1 MDRTA
6 LRHAL
11 PHYLRGLLMGAF
23 DVVPGVSG
31 GTVALMVGIYERLI
45 HAIRTAVE
53 VPTALLKADLTGARR
68 ALGRVDWAL
77 LVPLGLG
84 IVTALLT
91 GARFIPPLLEAYPE
105 QSRALFAGLIL
116 ASLAVPL
123 DLIGRWTPLRGL
135 AFTGALVLA
144 FVLTGLPPAEVTDP
158 GYVVVLLAAMVA
170 ISAMILPG
178 VSGSFLLL
186 ALGMYTPTLT
196 ALDERNLP
204 YIAVFVLG
212 CAIGLALMARLLE
225 HLLEHRHD
233 ITMAV
238 LLGLMVGAL
247 RALWPWQ
254 DDDRGLLLPPDA
266 AGVVQALLLALAGFL
281 VVSAFIWA
289 TRRRAEEPVDA

>member
-1 MDRTA
+1 
-6 LRHAL
+6 
-11 PHYLRGLLMGAF
+11 MGAF

-53 VPTALLKADLTGARR
+53 VPTALLKADLTGARQ

-91 GARFIPPLLEAYPE
+91 GARVIPPLLEAYPE

-135 AFTGALVLA
+135 AFAGALTVA
-144 FVLTGLPPAEVTDP
+144 FVLTGLPPAEVSDP

-186 ALGMYTPTLT
+186 ALGMYAPTLT

-204 YIAVFVLG
+204 YIAVFVVG
-212 CAIGLALMARLLE
+212 CALGLALMARLLE

-233 ITMAV
+233 VTMAV

-266 AGVVQALLLALAGFL
+266 GGVVQAVLLALLGFT

-289 TRRRAEEPVDA
+289 TRRGAVEPVDA